1 MFLISAMIK
10 TKTLKNGLRVMLK
23 EMHTAPLASI
33 AIYYKVGS
41 RNEHAGITGISHWV
55 EHMMFKGTPAFSEG
69 EQDRL
74 ISREGGSRNAFT
86 WIDFT
91 TYYATVPSSQIELVL
106 KMEADRMANSVFAPK
121 EVKSERTVIIN
132 ERQGSENSPTFRLAE
147 EVTAAA
153 FRAHPYGHM
162 VIGHMGDLERMTR
175 EDLYGHYRRFY
186 APNNAILCASGDFDP
201 REMMAKIEAEFGG
214 IQPSPA
220 PKPRKHAAPSAS
232 EPPQKGER
240 RVTVRGEGLTDY
252 LLMAF
257 HAPATTHEDYFAL
270 VALDTVLC
278 GASGLSFFGGGGSN
292 RSCRLSRALVD
303 TGMASDIGGGVTPTI
318 DPYLYELF
326 AGAQSGQ
333 DVNKIERVI
342 WREIER
348 AQKDGLSQTEL
359 DKAIKQTRAQFAFA
373 TEGVT
378 PHAFWMG
385 FAEMFAN
392 YDWFLN
398 YMDNLSKVTLEDARR
413 VANLYLTRDNVTVGQ
428 YIADK
433 NAGGGDVE

>member
-1 MFLISAMIK
+1 MIK
-10 TKTLKNGLRVMLK
+10 TKTLPNGLRVMLK

-41 RNEHAGITGISHWV
+41 RNEHVGITGISHWV
-55 EHMMFKGTPAFSEG
+55 EHMMFKGTPAFSED

-91 TYYATVPSSQIELVL
+91 TYYATVPSSQIDLVL
-106 KMEADRMANSVFAPK
+106 KMEADRMANSKFDPK

-132 ERQGSENSPTFRLAE
+132 ERQGGENSPTFRLAE
-147 EVTAAA
+147 EVAAAA
-153 FRAHPYGHM
+153 FRVHPYGHM
-162 VIGHMGDLERMTR
+162 VIGHQADLERITR
-175 EDLYGHYRRFY
+175 DDLYAHYRHFY
-186 APNNAILCASGDFDP
+186 TPDNAILCAAGDFDT
-201 REMMAKIEAEFGG
+201 REMLAKIEKEFGG
-214 IQPSPA
+214 IKPSARKKLLPA
-220 PKPRKHAAPSAS
+220 SAPSTPP

-240 RVTVRGEGLTDY
+240 RITVRGEGLTDY

-257 HAPATTHEDYFAL
+257 HAPATTHPDYFAL
-270 VALDTVLC
+270 VALDSVLC
-278 GASGLSFFGGGGSN
+278 GASGLAFFGGGTSN
-292 RSCRLSRALVD
+292 RSSRLSRALVD
-303 TGMASDIGGGVTPTI
+303 TGLASDIGGGVTPTI

-326 AGAQSGQ
+326 ASAQSGK
-333 DVNKIERVI
+333 KIEDAERVL

-348 AQKDGLSQTEL
+348 VQKEGLSQGEL

-385 FAEMFAN
+385 FAEMFAD
-392 YDWFLN
+392 YDWFLQ
-398 YMDNLSKVTLEDARR
+398 YVDNLSRVTPDEVRR
-413 VANLYLTRDNVTVGQ
+413 VANLYLTRDNATVGV
-428 YIADK
+428 YRANK
-433 NAGGGDVE
+433 NSQS